1 MEVRLLTDAGRVLLA
16 KVTISAILVH
26 ISIANLLSSLA
37 ITLQE
42 NEPFSSA
49 AIIFVAYRVGRQKY
63 IKLGRPNETDENS
76 P

>member
-1 MEVRLLTDAGRVLLA
+1 MLLA
-16 KVTISAILVH
+16 KVTISGILVH

-42 NEPFSSA
+42 NEPFSPA
-49 AIIFVAYRVGRQKY
+49 AIIFVDYRVGRQKY